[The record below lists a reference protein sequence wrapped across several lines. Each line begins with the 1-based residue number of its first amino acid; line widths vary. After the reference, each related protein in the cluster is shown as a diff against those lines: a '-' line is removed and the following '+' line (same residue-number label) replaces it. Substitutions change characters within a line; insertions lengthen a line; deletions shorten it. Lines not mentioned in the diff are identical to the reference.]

1 MMGKEPPQEKEMF
14 VEKKKVFWQKCFF
27 DAGLRPGK
35 AQEALKQGDQIE
47 RIFAILGGCFLCA
60 AFSKINE
67 PAEVFWATFL
77 HRRLDI
83 L

>member
-1 MMGKEPPQEKEMF
+1 LSR
-14 VEKKKVFWQKCFF
+14 KKKVFWQKCFF